1 MVLRTILLGL
11 ALVGCATAPSPP
23 TTGAPDWLS
32 GYWLSCEGNTETA
45 ENWIG
50 AGRGVLL
57 GTNITRGRR
66 INYEF
71 LRIAPNGDG
80 VLTYYSMP
88 NGRAPATQFTLAS
101 QEPGRVVF
109 ENLAHDFPQRI
120 IYAREGDRLTARIE
134 GQIDGRAESM
144 SWSFRR
150 ARADATCVR

>member
-1 MVLRTILLGL
+1 MRAVILAVALG
-11 ALVGCATAPSPP
+11 ACATAPTAPSS
-23 TTGAPDWLS
+23 GAPDWLS
-32 GYWLSCEGNTETA
+32 GYWLSCEGDTETA

-88 NGRAPATQFTLAS
+88 NGRAPATEFVLIV
-101 QEPGRVVF
+101 QEPTRVVF
-109 ENLAHDFPQRI
+109 ENSTHDFPQRI
-120 IYAREGDRLTARIE
+120 IYAREGDRLMARIE
-134 GQIDGRAESM
+134 GQMDGRAESM
-144 SWSFRR
+144 AWSFRR
-150 ARADATCVR
+150 ARADATCAR